1 MHTESGA
8 VSVERLDAV
17 IPAVVR
23 YSGRVAG
30 DRIFEKMVS
39 LRINGEDRRF
49 EVTPTIGVVLEFLQV
64 PADAVAVEV
73 NRTIVPRSTH
83 EHHRLEDGDEIEVV
97 TFVGGG

>member
-1 MHTESGA
+1 MWLFR
-8 VSVERLDAV
+8 RLFRMCV
-17 IPAVVR
+17 T
-23 YSGRVAG
+23 G
-30 DRIFEKMVS
+30 DRVFEKMVS

-49 EVTPTIGVVLEFLQV
+49 EVAPTIGTVLESLRV

-73 NRTIVPRSTH
+73 NRTIVPRGTH